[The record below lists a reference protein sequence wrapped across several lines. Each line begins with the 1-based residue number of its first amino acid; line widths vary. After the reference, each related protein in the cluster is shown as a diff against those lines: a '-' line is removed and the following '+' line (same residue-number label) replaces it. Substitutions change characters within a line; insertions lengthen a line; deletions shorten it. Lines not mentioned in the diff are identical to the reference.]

1 MLITRSLR
9 ATPDIVMATSQFAG
23 TFLLGAMMAPVG
35 WVTPSLSHLALF
47 AAAGCISVSALLCV
61 NRSLKLAP
69 ASVVVPY
76 QYSMI
81 VWAVI
86 FGIVVFGD
94 VPRPAT
100 IIGAAIIIAAG
111 LYIFLRERN
120 LGREETAVNPPA

>member
-1 MLITRSLR
+1 
-9 ATPDIVMATSQFAG
+9 
-23 TFLLGAMMAPVG
+23 
-35 WVTPSLSHLALF
+35 
-47 AAAGCISVSALLCV
+47 
-61 NRSLKLAP
+61 
-69 ASVVVPY
+69 
-76 QYSMI
+76 